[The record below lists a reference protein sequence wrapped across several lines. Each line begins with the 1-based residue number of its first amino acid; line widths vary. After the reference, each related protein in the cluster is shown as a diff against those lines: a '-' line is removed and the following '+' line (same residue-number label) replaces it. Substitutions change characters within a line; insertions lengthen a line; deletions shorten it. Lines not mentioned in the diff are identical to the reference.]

1 MKKAISLLTSMM
13 VMSLVAAN
21 MAIPASAAGT
31 VTLDIDDITLSV
43 DELQQNEKVTVDG
56 KDYYAVNL
64 DVLYTDTTGEG
75 IGSFNLG
82 LDTANSTLGLNPAN
96 STGTKFAFTSN
107 KEDSSYVFNDLD
119 SSLNSKRGTLLIF
132 TAEAE
137 QESDLYPS
145 KLADGKTHKACAF
158 SVLVP
163 ADATDGKYTLEW
175 NSTVDDFWAADG
187 ATELVPELKGGSVT
201 IGAGTETSG
210 TTTSQTPVDTK
221 GTISIGDEVL
231 EITGDTVAAD
241 TVVKVPVSIKDNP
254 GFATAD
260 IYHQLTIAPAASG
273 ATASYVVDGNKMVL
287 DAGDLATDKDLEG
300 AATGRFPGKVMVVQ
314 NDAANITGDGVIY
327 YVEITVPAGAK
338 AGDKFDITFNRD
350 GGDFELYNNDD
361 MNTAII
367 PALVDGSITIKG
379 KETPDTKGTISIG
392 DEELEVD
399 GDTLATDTVVK
410 VPVSIK
416 DNPGFATADIYHQ
429 LTIAPAASGATASY
443 VVDGNK
449 MVLDAGDL
457 ATDKDLEGAA
467 TGRFPGKV
475 MVVQNDAAN
484 ITGDG
489 VIYYVEITVPAG
501 SKVGDKFDITF
512 DRDGGDFELYNN
524 DDMST
529 AIIPALVDGSITLV
543 NSTKPE
549 TKGTISIGEEQL
561 KISGD
566 TVETDT
572 VVKVPVSI
580 KDNPGFATA
589 DIYHQLTIAPAA
601 SGATASYV
609 VDGNKMV
616 LDAGDL
622 ATDKDLEGAA
632 TGRFPGKVM
641 VVQNDA
647 ANITGDGVIYYVEI
661 TVPAGA
667 KVGDKFDI
675 TFDRDGGDFE
685 LYNNDDMSTAIIP
698 ALVDGYIE
706 IVKDTETTTTTT
718 TAETTT
724 TTEET
729 TTTPAPVTTT
739 TAEETTTTPAPTTTT
754 TEATTTTPAP
764 VTTTTTE
771 ATTTTPAPVTTTT
784 TEATTTT
791 PAPVTT
797 TPAPV
802 TTTPAP
808 VTNPTGTQPTGTG
821 VGGGDINVSVSG
833 GQGGSGGNVDVSVS
847 AGGQGGQ
854 GGAGGSASGGQG
866 GAGGSASGGNA
877 DVSVSAGGEGGQGG
891 AGGSASGGN
900 VSVDNVGNPVINIT
914 VNGGGSADAPSTG
927 TQAPTPTGTQGT
939 TASNAAT
946 TTTKAAGTTT
956 AGTTKAAGTTT
967 TKAKSSDSPS
977 TGSTGIGATIMA
989 MIAAAAS
996 AFALKKK
1003 ND

>member
-96 STGTKFAFTSN
+96 SSGTKFAFTSN

-137 QESDLYPS
+137 KDSDLYPS

-175 NSTVDDFWAADG
+175 SSTVDDFWSADG
-187 ATELVPELKGGSVT
+187 ATELVPELKGGSIT
-201 IGAGTETSG
+201 IGAGEE
-210 TTTSQTPVDTK
+210 TTTTTNETPDTK

-260 IYHQLTIAPAASG
+260 LYHELTIAPAASG
-273 ATASYVVDGNKMVL
+273 AVASYVVDGSKMVL
-287 DAGDLATDKDLEG
+287 DAGDLTTDKDLEG
-300 AATGRFPGKVMVVQ
+300 AATGKFPGKVMVVQ
-314 NDAANITGDGVIY
+314 NDAENITGDGVIY
-327 YVEITVPAGAK
+327 YVEITVPAGSK
-338 AGDKFDITFNRD
+338 VGDKFDITFDRD

-361 MNTAII
+361 MNTAIV

-379 KETPDTKGTISIG
+379 SETPDTKGTISIG

-416 DNPGFATADIYHQ
+416 DNPGFATADLYHE
-429 LTIAPAASGATASY
+429 LTIAPAASGAVASY
-443 VVDGNK
+443 VVDGSK

-457 ATDKDLEGAA
+457 TTDKDLEGAA
-467 TGRFPGKV
+467 TGKFPGKV
-475 MVVQNDAAN
+475 MVVQNDAEN

-524 DDMST
+524 DDMNT
-529 AIIPALVDGSITLV
+529 AIVPALVDGSITLV

-549 TKGTISIGEEQL
+549 TKGTISIGEEKL
-561 KISGD
+561 TISGD
-566 TVETDT
+566 TVEADT

-589 DIYHQLTIAPAA
+589 DLYHELTIAPAA
-601 SGATASYV
+601 SGAVASYV
-609 VDGNKMV
+609 VDGSKMV

-622 ATDKDLEGAA
+622 TTDKDLEGAA
-632 TGRFPGKVM
+632 TGKFPGKVM

-647 ANITGDGVIYYVEI
+647 ENITGDGVIYYVEI
-661 TVPAGA
+661 TVPAGS

-685 LYNNDDMSTAIIP
+685 LYNNDDMNTAIIP
-698 ALVDGYIE
+698 ELVDGYIE
-706 IVKDTETTTTTT
+706 IVNDPEQTTTTTPSETTTTTEATTTTPSETTTTTEATTTTPTPETTTT

-724 TTEET
+724 T
-729 TTTPAPVTTT
+729 PAP
-739 TAEETTTTPAPTTTT
+739 ETTTT

-764 VTTTTTE
+764 ETTTTTE
-771 ATTTTPAPVTTTT
+771 ATTTTPAPETTTT
-784 TEATTTT
+784 TAATT
-791 PAPVTT
+791 VTT
-797 TPAPV
+797 AQPT
-802 TTTPAP
+802 

-821 VGGGDINVSVSG
+821 IGGGDINVSVSG
-833 GQGGSGGNVDVSVS
+833 GQGGNVDVSVS
-847 AGGQGGQ
+847 AGGE
-854 GGAGGSASGGQG
+854 GGQG

-900 VSVDNVGNPVINIT
+900 ASVDNVGNPVINIT

-939 TASNAAT
+939 TASASVSNTSA
-946 TTTKAAGTTT
+946 TTKAAGTT
-956 AGTTKAAGTTT
+956 TTKAAGTTT